1 MIVGLGNPGTKYEF
15 TRHNLGFL
23 AVKSFAFREGWA
35 FKEDKKFSAQVA
47 EGKIG
52 DCKIALLMPTT
63 YMNLSGKA
71 VQPYLAYYGL
81 SPQDLIV
88 VTDDVYVEYGQMRFR
103 TEGSAGGHNG
113 LKSIEAHL
121 GTQSYPRLR
130 LGIGPSPLQ
139 AQTGAQPQT
148 AEAALRSIGVPLES
162 YVLNLFSPDE
172 LAELP
177 PFLELATSALKLI
190 ALAAD
195 PKAAFSSLKQQKGSS
210 KGSGE

>member
-1 MIVGLGNPGTKYEF
+1 MVKVIVGLGNPGSKYEF

-23 AVKSFAFREGWA
+23 TVKSLAHRQGWT
-35 FKEDKKFSAQVA
+35 FKEEKRFSAQVA
-47 EGKIG
+47 EGNIG

-81 SPQDLIV
+81 SPQDLII

-113 LKSIEAHL
+113 LKSIEASL
-121 GTQSYPRLR
+121 ATQGYPRLR
-130 LGIGPSPLQ
+130 LGIGQGPV
-139 AQTGAQPQT
+139 
-148 AEAALRSIGVPLES
+148 EMPLEE
-162 YVLNLFSPDE
+162 YVLNLFSQQE

-177 PFLELATSALKLI
+177 PFMERATSALKLI

-195 PKAAFSSLKQQKGSS
+195 PKEVLGSINSKKDPVKGQENKKHEST
-210 KGSGE
+210 